1 MTVAELESLFRNQ
14 LGDSVPDYFI
24 SQALF
29 LDYLN
34 EAEEEAA
41 FRKNLLFDKTSSF
54 CTIPVLANT
63 TVYALDPCIY
73 AVCYADIYGTDLIRY
88 RLTPTDRIEMDRLYK
103 DWRTETRKPEWF
115 IQYDN
120 TLELIPI
127 PETTYTLKLEVY
139 RLPLDSM
146 CSSGDEPEI
155 QRNHHRSL
163 VEWTLYRA
171 FSSPDLD
178 TQDMGRAN
186 DHLKKFT
193 AIFGNRPSADNQ
205 HSNYANRPHRN
216 KVCTI

>member
-14 LGDSVPDYFI
+14 LGDSVPDYFV
-24 SQALF
+24 SQSLF
-29 LDYLN
+29 IDYLN

-41 FRKNLLFDKTSSF
+41 FRKNLLFDKTSTF
-54 CTIPVLANT
+54 CTLPVVANT
-63 TVYALDPCIY
+63 TVYTLDSRIY
-73 AVCYADIYGTDLIRY
+73 AVCYADIYGTDLIRT
-88 RLTPTDRIEMDRLYK
+88 RLTPTDRIEMDRIK
-103 DWRTETRKPEWF
+103 QDWRSDIGKPEWF

-120 TLELIPI
+120 TIELITTPDI
-127 PETTYTLKLEVY
+127 TYTLKLEVY
-139 RLPLDSM
+139 RLPLEAMS
-146 CSSGDEPEI
+146 SSGDEPEI

-163 VEWTLYRA
+163 VDWALYRA

-205 HSNYANRPHRN
+205 HNNYANRPHRN

>member
-14 LGDSVPDYFI
+14 LGDTVPDYLV

-29 LDYLN
+29 IDYLN

-41 FRKNLLFDKTSSF
+41 FRKNLLFDKTSAF
-54 CTIPVLANT
+54 CTIPVSPTNSI
-63 TVYALDPCIY
+63 YSLDSRIY
-73 AVCYADIYGTDLIRY
+73 AVCRADIVVTDTNWE
-88 RLTPTDRIEMDRLYK
+88 RLRPTDRIEMDRINS
-103 DWRTETRKPEWF
+103 DWRIEHGTPRWF

-120 TLELIPI
+120 TIELIHNPDKA
-127 PETTYTLKLEVY
+127 YTLKLEVY
-139 RLPLDSM
+139 RLPLESM
-146 CSSGDEPEI
+146 SSAGDEPEI

-163 VEWTLYRA
+163 VDWPIYRA
-171 FSSPDLD
+171 FSRPDID
-178 TQDMGRAN
+178 IQDMGRAN

-216 KVCTI
+216 KVCII